1 METVLGAEPPERMR
15 RSTRGVATEYSLGA
29 LEAEMIEQ
37 PDKKHLRYAA
47 EVGRVLHTFNVGDFY
62 ELQGDT

>member
-1 METVLGAEPPERMR
+1 M
-15 RSTRGVATEYSLGA
+15 GA